1 MSTKSYKHSFTL
13 VEALV
18 LSCIFGIIVM
28 MVFSTPRNNDNQNTH
43 GYNVHHDGHLFISDY
58 ERRLIHHPDCPKC
71 QKQ

>member
-1 MSTKSYKHSFTL
+1 
-13 VEALV
+13 
-18 LSCIFGIIVM
+18 M